1 VSAHPSKG
9 LAAVGVFLC
18 FASSMASLAGIT
30 LSFPGTPLD
39 RVWTANPE
47 AYAKLLPLG
56 RKAGILFLLLGS
68 ILAAA
73 AVGWIR
79 RRYWGWL
86 LAVLVIASQVL
97 GDVINFAMGNFL
109 RGGIGI
115 VIAGGLLAYLLSPS
129 VGMEFRPDRDNE
141 CC

>member
-1 VSAHPSKG
+1 
-9 LAAVGVFLC
+9 
-18 FASSMASLAGIT
+18 M
-30 LSFPGTPLD
+30 D